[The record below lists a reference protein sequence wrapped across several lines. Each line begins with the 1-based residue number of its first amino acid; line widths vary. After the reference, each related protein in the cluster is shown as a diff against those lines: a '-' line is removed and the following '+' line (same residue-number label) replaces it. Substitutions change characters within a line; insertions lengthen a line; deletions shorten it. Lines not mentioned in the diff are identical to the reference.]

1 MTPDHVSS
9 LSARVFWSRA
19 GKELWR
25 CLPQLLLYDLLFKV
39 LAFVLLSPLLSALFG
54 FFISRSGSHA
64 IGNTDIARF
73 LLSPVGLATLAI
85 IIPLAFTLSFLEV
98 AGLLMI
104 GMGAAQGRPVG
115 WYEALRLSLSK
126 SSRIIGLS
134 FLWLLLALIS
144 LLPFLA
150 AAALV
155 YYLLLSGHDINYY
168 LHLKPPE
175 YRTAVKIGIVIAA
188 AAALVL
194 TVIFVTL
201 AFALP
206 IVLFREESLR
216 SSLRGSLSLVK
227 RHARTV
233 TISLAGF
240 LVGWGAISAATN
252 LALNLAGK
260 ALITAAGERTAVLIP
275 LLGGMVALD
284 TLVGVILAFSGM
296 AFGCLLVMAL
306 YRSLMGEDTVTVD
319 RFRRRAEGPAGH
331 AAGRTWR
338 LSRKACVALAGA
350 ALAAAVGASIG
361 LLENLSLEDRVD
373 ITAHRGSSLKA
384 PENTL
389 SAIEQAIADGADFAE
404 FDVQETADGVIVVA
418 HDADLMRVAGS
429 PAVITGTTLSDLR
442 DVDVGSHFGPQFAGE
457 RIPTLE
463 EVIDTARGRIRLNV
477 ELKTYAGDYRSL
489 AGKVVGT
496 LEEQKM
502 LGDAVVMSLEYR
514 EVQEVRRLDPNVT
527 VGFTPSVAIGD
538 VTRLDCDFLAVSASM
553 AQGPLIAA
561 AHAEG
566 KGVHVWTVNE
576 PVDISLMI
584 DRGVDNI
591 ITDDPA
597 TAVRVLEERA
607 DLSNVERLLLR
618 FRHLY
623 VD

>member
-1 MTPDHVSS
+1 MTPDEGPIPAAKLLWARS
-9 LSARVFWSRA
+9 LR
-19 GKELWR
+19 GLWR
-25 CLPQLLLYDLLFKV
+25 CLPQLLVYDLLFKI

-73 LLSPVGLATLAI
+73 LLSPVGLATVAIVVPLAI
-85 IIPLAFTLSFLEV
+85 ALAFLEV

-104 GMGAAQGRPVG
+104 GMGEAQGRPMG
-115 WYEALRLSLSK
+115 WYEALRLSLTASP
-126 SSRIIGLS
+126 RIIGLS

-150 AAALV
+150 AAGLV
-155 YYLLLSGHDINYY
+155 YFLLLTGHDINYY

-175 YRTAVKIGIVIAA
+175 YHTAVRIGSVIAA
-188 AAALVL
+188 AGALVL
-194 TVIFVTL
+194 TVIFMTL
-201 AFALP
+201 VFALP
-206 IVLFREESLR
+206 IVLFREQSLR
-216 SSLRGSLSLVK
+216 GSLRGSLSLVR
-227 RHARTV
+227 RHVRTV
-233 TISLAGF
+233 AAALTAFLAGWITLSF
-240 LVGWGAISAATN
+240 SAN
-252 LALNLAGK
+252 LAIHQTGK
-260 ALITAAGERTAVLIP
+260 ALIRAAGERTAILVP

-284 TLVGVILAFSGM
+284 TLAAVLLSFAGV
-296 AFGCLLVMAL
+296 AFGCFLVVSLYLAL
-306 YRSLMGEDTVTVD
+306 AGEEAVAVN
-319 RFRRRAEGPAGH
+319 RFTRRAGGPAEG
-331 AAGRTWR
+331 APGRTWR
-338 LSRKACVALAGA
+338 LSRKAFIALAGA
-350 ALAAAVGASIG
+350 VLAAATVVSVG
-361 LLENLSLEDRVD
+361 LLESLSLEDRVD
-373 ITAHRGSSLKA
+373 ITAHRGSSRTA

-389 SAIEQAIADGADFAE
+389 SAIEQAIAAGADVAE

-429 PAVITGTTLSDLR
+429 PAVITGTTFSDLR
-442 DVDVGSHFGPQFAGE
+442 TVDVGSHFSPQFAGE
-457 RIPTLE
+457 RIPTLK

-489 AGKVVGT
+489 TGKVVGT
-496 LEEQKM
+496 LEEEGM
-502 LGDAVVMSLEYR
+502 LDDAVIMSLEYR
-514 EVQEVRRLDPNVT
+514 EVQEVRRLDRNVT
-527 VGFTPSVAIGD
+527 VGFTPAAAIGD

-566 KGVHVWTVNE
+566 KEVHVWTVNE

-597 TAVRVLEERA
+597 AVVRVLEKRA
-607 DLSNVERLLLR
+607 ALSNTERLLLR
-618 FRHLY
+618 FKHLY